1 MIACG
6 SLNENLPAQFVRSH
20 RNALA
25 TLQYLQGVERHGVTE
40 YRVKLQGVADGL
52 CINRRYLPVVGA
64 LLAKGI

>member
-52 CINRRYLPVVGA
+52 HLRRRYLRVVGPR
-64 LLAKGI
+64 LAKDI